1 MSSLI
6 SSLFLLRNQG
16 MLCCFYFCEAL
27 RVPEIPLRTCTKI
40 MRQEILQPTSTHPL
54 QALSSPCPS
63 DPISLPEKVDLKDN
77 VTVLKKK
84 P

>member
-1 MSSLI
+1 
-6 SSLFLLRNQG
+6 
-16 MLCCFYFCEAL
+16 
-27 RVPEIPLRTCTKI
+27 

-63 DPISLPEKVDLKDN
+63 DPISLPEKADLKDN

-84 P
+84 ALNFFSLTPIHFVLHFL